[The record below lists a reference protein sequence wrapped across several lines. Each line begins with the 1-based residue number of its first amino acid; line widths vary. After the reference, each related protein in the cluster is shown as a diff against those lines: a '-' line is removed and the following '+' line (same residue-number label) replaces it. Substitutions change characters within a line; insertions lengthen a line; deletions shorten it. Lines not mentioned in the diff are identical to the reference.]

1 MTYLRLLP
9 LKPNIGSGL
18 SDGNV
23 MPPCATATTR
33 AGRIGIAR
41 SRALVTDILRLHQR
55 NPTFA
60 HNHDMPLAELAEAR
74 SRAAVRISW
83 SALFIKAWSDVSSRH
98 PSLRQTWRTFPTPHI
113 FQHQTSV
120 ANLAVSRAHDGVD
133 WLCWGLIRS
142 PEHRSLPEIQAS
154 IDAFSNEPVDRQFRR
169 QLKFSALPTIVRR
182 AIWWWNLNIAGEKRA
197 TRLGTFSLT
206 TVSGRGV
213 SIQHPPT
220 VMTTGLTFGPL
231 DHNGRMKVTL
241 VYDHRLM
248 DGAFVADRLIDL
260 EQTLNE
266 AVLTELREL
275 CRSAQSSESGEK
287 DFNSTSVPDSHQD
300 AA

>member
-1 MTYLRLLP
+1 
-9 LKPNIGSGL
+9 
-18 SDGNV
+18 
-23 MPPCATATTR
+23 
-33 AGRIGIAR
+33 
-41 SRALVTDILRLHQR
+41 LVTDILRLHQR

-60 HNHDMPLAELAEAR
+60 HNRDMPLAELAEAR

-83 SALFIKAWSDVSSRH
+83 SALFIKAWGDVSSRH